1 MGFIVL
7 SLHLE
12 WRAAPYY
19 GIESWQATGLVLVA
33 YVVVRWQLA
42 IASLYNRTID
52 RREAQARGGTET
64 GTSTV

>member
-1 MGFIVL
+1 VESG
-7 SLHLE
+7 
-12 WRAAPYY
+12 PYY

>member
-7 SLHLE
+7 SLHLA

-33 YVVVRWQLA
+33 YVVVALVA
-42 IASLYNRTID
+42 GPS
-52 RREAQARGGTET
+52 RRSTTARST
-64 GTSTV
+64 GERRKPGRD